1 MLSSKAWLAVGSSW
15 LSDKGLTVRRLFDN
29 LGPSVVYRPTE
40 ITDLAQP
47 SLIAVGDVD
56 RNTCHFAA
64 PLPYSTYLHGLDTD
78 GYEWMNMNIIIL
90 SSSPNFV
97 WTWTSSAG
105 ACTENGRQHFTL
117 LPYYQL
123 HVPAN
128 TILQV
133 DDATLVSKHANEFL
147 MLYNIELT
155 QLVIWNECSIK
166 RPFFLKAG

>member
-1 MLSSKAWLAVGSSW
+1 MLSSKAWLAVASSW

-64 PLPYSTYLHGLDTD
+64 PLPHSTYLHGLDTD

-105 ACTENGRQHFTL
+105 ACTQNGRRHFTL
-117 LPYYQL
+117 LAYYQL
-123 HVPAN
+123 HVPA
-128 TILQV
+128 IYGRHDSCLQTRQRISNAV
-133 DDATLVSKHANEFL
+133 QYWINPTC
-147 MLYNIELT
+147 Y
-155 QLVIWNECSIK
+155 
-166 RPFFLKAG
+166 LKWM